1 MSDVVFVGVS
11 TRQSLV
17 HRVWPRWQ
25 SVLGTACGVRS
36 LELGL
41 GADDADFVRL
51 LDRMRDDAG
60 VAGAVVTAHKV
71 RVFSA
76 GQLCFA
82 RLDPLALACREVNA
96 IRRAP
101 DGLWGWARDPVSVG
115 RVVDRIWPS
124 PDGQVVCLGAGGTA
138 RALAHHLASR
148 RAVTF
153 VAADRDPAAAGGLS
167 RQLAGRLDVRVGEG
181 PWDELVAAAPPGSL
195 VVNATG
201 MGKDRPG
208 APTSDAVRFPEA
220 AVVWELNYRGQ
231 LSFLAEARRQAGARG
246 LEVHDG
252 WELFCHG
259 WAAALGVVLGLA
271 DDARLGDRLARAAAA
286 FRPSGQGTDD
296 GGVTRAA
303 GSGH

>member
-1 MSDVVFVGVS
+1 MPDVVFVGVS

-36 LELGL
+36 VELGL

-51 LDRMRDDAG
+51 LDGLRDDAG

-76 GQLCFA
+76 GQSCFA
-82 RLDPLALACREVNA
+82 HLDPLALACREVNA
-96 IRRAP
+96 IRRGP

-115 RVVDRIWPS
+115 RIVDRIWPS

-138 RALAHHLASR
+138 RALALHLAAR

-153 VAADRDPAAAGGLS
+153 VAADRDPAAPGDLA
-167 RQLAGRLDVRVGEG
+167 RHLAGRLDARVGEG
-181 PWDELVAAAPPGSL
+181 PWDDL

-220 AVVWELNYRGQ
+220 AVVWELNYRGE
-231 LSFLAEARRQAGARG
+231 LSFLAQARRQAKARG

-259 WAAALGVVLGLA
+259 WAAALGVIFGLA

-286 FRPSGQGTDD
+286 FRPAGPET
-296 GGVTRAA
+296 TPAA
-303 GSGH
+303 

>member
-1 MSDVVFVGVS
+1 MPDVVFVGVS

-36 LELGL
+36 VELGL

-115 RVVDRIWPS
+115 RIVDRIWPS

-167 RQLAGRLDVRVGEG
+167 RQLARRLDVRVGEG
-181 PWDELVAAAPPGSL
+181 PWDELVAAAPPASL

-220 AVVWELNYRGQ
+220 AVVWELNYRGD
-231 LSFLAEARRQAGARG
+231 LSFLPRRVARPGRGVSRSTTGGSCFATVGPRRSASFSVSPTTPVSAIGSPGPPPRSARRDEEPTTA
-246 LEVHDG
+246 V
-252 WELFCHG
+252 
-259 WAAALGVVLGLA
+259 
-271 DDARLGDRLARAAAA
+271 
-286 FRPSGQGTDD
+286 
-296 GGVTRAA
+296 
-303 GSGH
+303 